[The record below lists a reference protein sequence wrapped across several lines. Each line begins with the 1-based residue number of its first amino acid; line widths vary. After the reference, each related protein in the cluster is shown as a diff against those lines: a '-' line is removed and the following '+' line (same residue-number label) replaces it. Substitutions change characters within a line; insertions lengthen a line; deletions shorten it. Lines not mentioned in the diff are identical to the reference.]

1 MCFFFSFA
9 QQYYYSVRVFAGQEL
24 SGVWVGW
31 ITPDYHQYDPHFDI
45 SKVRNVTV
53 TVGDDKGN
61 IHDRY
66 VTYGK
71 TPPPP
76 KKKPV
81 FPIEYDKHTQLVSWF
96 FFVFTVSNAA
106 IAILY
111 GEGSSVAPS
120 RPESVRR
127 IL

>member
-1 MCFFFSFA
+1 MTGMLLME
-9 QQYYYSVRVFAGQEL
+9 R
-24 SGVWVGW
+24 
-31 ITPDYHQYDPHFDI
+31 
-45 SKVRNVTV
+45 
-53 TVGDDKGN
+53 
-61 IHDRY
+61 
-66 VTYGK
+66 
-71 TPPPP
+71 PPPTPP

>member
-1 MCFFFSFA
+1 M
-9 QQYYYSVRVFAGQEL
+9 
-24 SGVWVGW
+24 WVGW

-71 TPPPP
+71 TPTPP

-81 FPIEYDKHTQLVSWF
+81 FPIEYDKQTQLVSWF

>member
-1 MCFFFSFA
+1 MFPIHLSSFY
-9 QQYYYSVRVFAGQEL
+9 QYYYSVRVFAGQEP

-66 VTYGK
+66 VTLSLDRK
-71 TPPPP
+71 RR
-76 KKKPV
+76 KRV
-81 FPIEYDKHTQLVSWF
+81 FSF
-96 FFVFTVSNAA
+96 
-106 IAILY
+106 
-111 GEGSSVAPS
+111 
-120 RPESVRR
+120 
-127 IL
+127 